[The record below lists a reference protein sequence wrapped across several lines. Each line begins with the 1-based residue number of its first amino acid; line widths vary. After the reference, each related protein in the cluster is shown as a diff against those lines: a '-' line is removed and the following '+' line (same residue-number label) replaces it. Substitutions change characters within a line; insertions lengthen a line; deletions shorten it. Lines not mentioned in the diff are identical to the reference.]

1 MSMQV
6 IVGIVL
12 VAVGDLVVILEP
24 GRPIQ
29 AASDAGPVYFSAQTS
44 LVGFAMILVGVF
56 LLVARV
62 FVKPI

>member
-6 IVGIVL
+6 IMGILL

-24 GRPIQ
+24 SRPIQ
-29 AASDAGPVYFSAQTS
+29 AASDAGPLHFSVQTS
-44 LVGFAMILVGVF
+44 MAGFAMILVGVL
-56 LLVARV
+56 LLVAHV

>member
-6 IVGIVL
+6 IVGIFL
-12 VAVGDLVVILEP
+12 VAVGDLIVILES

-29 AASDAGPVYFSAQTS
+29 AAGVAGPVNFSFQTS
-44 LVGFAMILVGVF
+44 MVGFAMILVGVL

>member
-12 VAVGDLVVILEP
+12 VAVGDLVIILEP
-24 GRPIQ
+24 GRPLQ
-29 AASDAGPVYFSAQTS
+29 PAGVAGPLRFSAQTS
-44 LVGFAMILVGVF
+44 MAGFAMILVGVF

>member
-6 IVGIVL
+6 IVGILL

-24 GRPIQ
+24 GRSLQ
-29 AASDAGPVYFSAQTS
+29 AAGNAGPLRFSFQTS
-44 LVGFAMILVGVF
+44 MVGFAMILVGLL

-62 FVKPI
+62 FVKAI

>member
-6 IVGIVL
+6 IAGIVL
-12 VAVGDLVVILEP
+12 VAVGDLVIILQP
-24 GRPIQ
+24 GRPLQPAGI
-29 AASDAGPVYFSAQTS
+29 AGPLRFSFQTS
-44 LVGFAMILVGVF
+44 MVGYAMVLVGLL